1 MSSAVP
7 GRARVSPTLG
17 GGNGVQ
23 RQKFALVLGYFTAV
37 VVPVVLNLAGSFR
50 RAVKDDILALAD
62 SRQTRRIFRDVCP
75 VGLSVDSSRI
85 ADP

>member
-1 MSSAVP
+1 MSSSVL

-23 RQKFALVLGYFTAV
+23 RQKFALVLRHFTAV

-50 RAVKDDILALAD
+50 RAVKDNILALAD
-62 SRQTRRIFRDVCP
+62 SRQTRIFRDVFP
-75 VGLSVDSSRI
+75 VGLSVDSGRI

>member
-1 MSSAVP
+1 MSSSVL

-23 RQKFALVLGYFTAV
+23 RQKFALVLRHFTAV

-50 RAVKDDILALAD
+50 RAVKDNILALAD
-62 SRQTRRIFRDVCP
+62 SRQTRRVFRDVFP
-75 VGLSVDSSRI
+75 VGLSVDSGRI